1 MADNDVSFRQR
12 IVIEFLIKE
21 EIPAADIH
29 HRLQRVYGEVY
40 MGAGI
45 VRRWIKHFKHGDTSI
60 QDQTRSV
67 RPRTA
72 STEPNKKRI
81 DEIIKGDRRVTPETI
96 ATKQQNLE

>member
-1 MADNDVSFRQR
+1 MADDDVLFRQR
-12 IVIEFLIKE
+12 AVIDFFVK
-21 EIPAADIH
+21 EIPTADIH
-29 HRLQRVYGEVY
+29 RKLHHVYGDVG
-40 MGAGI
+40 MGAHI